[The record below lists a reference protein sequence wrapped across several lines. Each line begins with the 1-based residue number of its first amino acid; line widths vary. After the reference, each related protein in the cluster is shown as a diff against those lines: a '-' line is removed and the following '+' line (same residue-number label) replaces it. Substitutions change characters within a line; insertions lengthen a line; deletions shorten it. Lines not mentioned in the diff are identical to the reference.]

1 MSARALL
8 ARWLGAARSGLAS
21 RPLLAALTANT
32 GWLLGEKIL
41 RLLIGLVVGALTV
54 RYLGP
59 EQFGLL
65 SYALAF
71 VTLVSVLA
79 NLGLDALVV
88 RDIARKPQARDA
100 ILGSAF
106 VLRAAGALVAVS
118 VAAAAGALLD
128 TAAPGLRLLAFVTA
142 LSLIFQ
148 ALDPIDA
155 WFKSQLRA
163 RVAVIARNT
172 AFLIASGTRLL
183 LIWTEA
189 PLLWFAVMITAEAAL
204 SALALL
210 IAYRTEGSRLLDWRP
225 DYVTMRELA
234 RQGWP
239 LMLAGLMVSLY
250 MRIDQVMLGQMAG
263 TQALGLYSA
272 AVLISEPLHFVP
284 MAIVASAAPVL
295 AQWHRSDPALFHVRM
310 EDLFRVLLLVAAA
323 MALPISLL
331 ARPLAEFLFG
341 PEFRDT
347 GPVLSVHVWAGVFVA
362 LGIASSQYLVL
373 EDLVRI
379 SAQRTLV
386 GAVLNIVLN
395 LLWIPR
401 YGALG
406 CAWATLISYAVAS
419 IFLFQTPSSRRCLAL
434 MARALRPG
442 RRPA

>member
-1 MSARALL
+1 MF

-21 RPLLAALTANT
+21 RPLLAALAANT

-41 RLLIGLVVGALTV
+41 RLAVGLIVGALTV
-54 RYLGP
+54 RYLGA

-65 SYALAF
+65 SYALAL

-79 NLGLDALVV
+79 NLGLDAIVV
-88 RDIARKPQARDA
+88 RDIARNPKARDA

-106 VLRAAGALVAVS
+106 VLRSTGGLVALG

-128 TAAPGLRLLAFVTA
+128 TAAPGLRLLALVTA
-142 LSLIFQ
+142 LSLVFQ
-148 ALDPIDA
+148 AADPIDS
-155 WFKSQLRA
+155 WFRSQLRA
-163 RVAVIARNT
+163 RRAVIARNA
-172 AFLIASGTRLL
+172 AFLIASGARLL
-183 LIWTEA
+183 LIWEEA
-189 PLLWFAVMITAEAAL
+189 PLLWFAFMITAEAAL

-210 IAYRTEGSRLLDWRP
+210 IAYRIEGNRLRDWRP
-225 DYVTMRELA
+225 NYPVVRELA
-234 RQGWP
+234 RQAWP

-263 TQALGLYSA
+263 TEALGIYSA
-272 AVLISEPLHFVP
+272 AVLLSEPLHFVP
-284 MAIVASAAPVL
+284 MAIVASVAPVL
-295 AQWHRSDPALFHVRM
+295 AQWHRSDPALFHARM
-310 EDLFRVLLLVAAA
+310 EELFRVLLLIAAA
-323 MALPISLL
+323 MALPMSLL

-341 PEFRDT
+341 PAFRDT
-347 GPVLSVHVWAGVFVA
+347 GPVLSVHVWAVLFVA

-395 LLWIPR
+395 LFWIPP

-419 IFLFQTPSSRRCLAL
+419 VFLFQTPSSRRCLVL
-434 MARALRPG
+434 MARALQPG

>member
-1 MSARALL
+1 MFAH
-8 ARWLGAARSGLAS
+8 WLGAARSGLAS
-21 RPLLAALTANT
+21 RPLLAALAANT

-41 RLLIGLVVGALTV
+41 RLAVGLIVGALTV

-79 NLGLDALVV
+79 NLGLDAIVV
-88 RDIARKPQARDA
+88 RDIARNPHARDA

-106 VLRAAGALVAVS
+106 VLRAAGALVAVGG
-118 VAAAAGALLD
+118 AAAAGALLD

-142 LSLIFQ
+142 LSLVFQ
-148 ALDPIDA
+148 ALDPIDV

-163 RVAVIARNT
+163 RVAVIARNA
-172 AFLIASGTRLL
+172 AFVIASGARLL
-183 LIWTEA
+183 LIWAEA
-189 PLLWFAVMITAEAAL
+189 PLLGFAFMITAEAAL

-210 IAYRTEGSRLLDWRP
+210 IAYRTEGNRLRDWRP
-225 DYVTMRELA
+225 DYPMMRELA

-272 AVLISEPLHFVP
+272 AVLLSEPLHFVP

-295 AQWHRSDPALFHVRM
+295 AHWHRSDPALFHARM
-310 EDLFRVLLLVAAA
+310 EELFRVLLLIAAA

-331 ARPLAEFLFG
+331 SRPLAELLFG
-341 PEFRDT
+341 PEFRDA
-347 GPVLSVHVWAGVFVA
+347 GPVLAVHVWSSVFVA
-362 LGIASSQYLVL
+362 LGVASSQYLVL
-373 EDLVRI
+373 EDLTRV

-386 GAVLNIVLN
+386 GAALNIMLN
-395 LLWIPR
+395 FFWIPA

-406 CAWATLISYAVAS
+406 CAWATLISYATAS
-419 IFLFQTPSSRRCLAL
+419 LFLFHTPSSRRCLAL
-434 MARALRPG
+434 MARALRPR